1 MKNNKIITAIAAFLT
16 ASFLFVGNA
25 YAQVTD
31 PTGGAAEDLKNDVGD
46 WVQNYGIPALVGLL
60 FIGIVVGLLV
70 KYVRRGAR
78 AA

>member
-1 MKNNKIITAIAAFLT
+1 MRKLSVALATLFAASLAFMG
-16 ASFLFVGNA
+16 SA
-25 YAQVTD
+25 YAQVSD
-31 PTGGAAEDLKNDVGD
+31 PTGGAADTLRGDVAD
-46 WVQNYGIPALVGLL
+46 WVQSYGIPALVGLL

>member
-1 MKNNKIITAIAAFLT
+1 MRKTMVALSTFVMASLAFMG
-16 ASFLFVGNA
+16 AA
-25 YAQVTD
+25 YAQVSD
-31 PTGGAAEDLKNDVGD
+31 PTGGAADDLASDVGS
-46 WVQNYGIPALVGLL
+46 WVQSYGIPALVALL